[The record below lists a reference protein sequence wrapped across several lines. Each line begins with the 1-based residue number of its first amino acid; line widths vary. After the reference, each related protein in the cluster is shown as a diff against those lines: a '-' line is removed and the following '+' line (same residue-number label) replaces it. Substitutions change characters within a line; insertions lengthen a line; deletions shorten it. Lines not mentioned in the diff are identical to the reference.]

1 MPLRLHPR
9 VSHSQLSR
17 SAFQPLGEF
26 PHSACGSCGS
36 VVFRGWLCFPASCQ
50 SCRFVSARLDEPC
63 SRGRRFRGV
72 PCSGRRLVF
81 SVWVLLTRVWA
92 ACASGKV
99 CPLCCGPPRTHQ
111 APRVTGRPP
120 APWSSAPCELW
131 GLRSLTPWQ
140 GGGATPLPRSATPQ
154 ATAARSS
161 RPRSVSAQTAVPS
174 HLRRPSGSVAPA
186 CAPRRPV
193 VTVWPCRAMPAR
205 AGPPLRLTASAG
217 SCPLSGLWDSDNFTQ
232 EECLVLGRSDKVL
245 APYAAGN
252 V

>member
-1 MPLRLHPR
+1 MRICRYGYTQEFRTPG
-9 VSHSQLSR
+9 SHG
-17 SAFQPLGEF
+17 QPFSHWVNFRIQHVE
-26 PHSACGSCGS
+26 AVARS

-63 SRGRRFRGV
+63 SRGRRFRGA
-72 PCSGRRLVF
+72 PRSGRRLVF

-131 GLRSLTPWQ
+131 GLQSLTPWQ

-161 RPRSVSAQTAVPS
+161 RPRSVFQPKPPYPATSAVP
-174 HLRRPSGSVAPA
+174 RE
-186 CAPRRPV
+186 
-193 VTVWPCRAMPAR
+193 VWPLPAPH
-205 AGPPLRLTASAG
+205 GV
-217 SCPLSGLWDSDNFTQ
+217 LS
-232 EECLVLGRSDKVL
+232 
-245 APYAAGN
+245 
-252 V
+252 